1 MNRIG
6 DSTMWMDV
14 RNLGAVAVLAATLT
28 LSGCGPAEANGAD
41 EELPETGRVLNVE
54 VETVQPAEFVEVVRL
69 TGTVAANR
77 DVTVSAEES
86 GVITE
91 LLVPKGATV
100 AAGQPLLRIDDRL
113 LQSQVAQA
121 RAQAAL
127 ARELWDRRRRL
138 FEEDKVGSELAYLE
152 AKYQAEQ
159 AQAALATLERRLERA
174 TVAAPIEGVLDARL
188 VEVGTMV
195 NPGTPVARIVD
206 MDPVKITGGVP
217 ERYAADIRLGARAT
231 VTFDAIEAQQY
242 AGNINYVG
250 AAVDPSNR
258 TFPVEFVLPNPGRA
272 VKPEMVANIEV
283 VRRVLQGALVVP
295 QEALVRVEDG
305 YVVFVVEDERAV
317 AKPVVLGPS
326 QRNQSVVTSGL
337 GAGDRLVVVG
347 QKQLAAGDRVRIVAE
362 S

>member
-14 RNLGAVAVLAATLT
+14 RNLSAAAVLAATLT
-28 LSGCGPAEANGAD
+28 LGGCGPAEANGAD

-54 VETVQPAEFVEVVRL
+54 VATVQPADFVEVVRL
-69 TGTVAANR
+69 TGTVGANR

-100 AAGQPLLRIDDRL
+100 SAGQPLLRIDDRL

-121 RAQAAL
+121 RAQAKL
-127 ARELWDRRRRL
+127 AGEVWERRRRL

-159 AQAALATLERRLERA
+159 AQAGLAALERRLERSV
-174 TVAAPIEGVLDARL
+174 VAAPIEGVLDARL

-217 ERYAADIRLGARAT
+217 ERYSADIRPGARAS
-231 VTFDAIEAQQY
+231 VTFDALEGQQY

-250 AAVDPSNR
+250 AAIDPSNR

-283 VRRVLQGALVVP
+283 VRRVIRDALVVP

-305 YVVFVVEDERAV
+305 YVVFVVEDEHAV
-317 AKPVVLGPS
+317 AKPVALGPS

-337 GAGDRLVVVG
+337 AGGDRLVVVG
-347 QKQLAAGDRVRIVAE
+347 QKQLAAGDRVRVVGE